1 MFQSVFDLYVRT
13 MSGIAYLNFR
23 QSGSSQS
30 REKKLFLR
38 AISSSLMYQI
48 MVSLK
53 FKELDL
59 VPENNMAM

>member
-1 MFQSVFDLYVRT
+1 

-59 VPENNMAM
+59 VSENNMAM